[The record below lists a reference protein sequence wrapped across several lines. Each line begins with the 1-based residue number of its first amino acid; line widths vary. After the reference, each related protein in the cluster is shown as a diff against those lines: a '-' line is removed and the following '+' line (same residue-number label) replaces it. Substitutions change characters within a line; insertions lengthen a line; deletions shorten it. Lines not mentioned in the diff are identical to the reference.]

1 MGCYPLGKKLSK
13 VVTKCYGDNG
23 SSSAYNMAYSPPATY
38 QTRTMAKTVTFSN
51 NNSVYIIPNEPVQ
64 TPNIAETH
72 MTQPEPT
79 QAPPIQS
86 EVHKPKDKVPVKGRV
101 RHVHAPDPHGS
112 NQPEQ
117 VPSHRGVQFVHGPY
131 PPVGANQPE
140 AMHRPQQPDV
150 SHEPGQPHLGHGYA
164 YGYGRYVPS
173 PLPRW
178 AATPKRH
185 EYFSR
190 EYQCYPT
197 PVREGIYSISTD
209 ANRLTS
215 IFSEENPNAC
225 TIA

>member
-1 MGCYPLGKKLSK
+1 
-13 VVTKCYGDNG
+13 
-23 SSSAYNMAYSPPATY
+23 
-38 QTRTMAKTVTFSN
+38 
-51 NNSVYIIPNEPVQ
+51 
-64 TPNIAETH
+64 
-72 MTQPEPT
+72 MTQTNPT
-79 QAPPIQS
+79 QAPPTQS
-86 EVHKPKDKVPVKGRV
+86 EVHRPKDKVPVKGRV
-101 RHVHAPDPHGS
+101 RHVHAPDPHGP

-117 VPSHRGVQFVHGPY
+117 IPSHRGVQFVHGPH
-131 PPVGANQPE
+131 PPGANQPE
-140 AMHRPQQPDV
+140 PVHRSQQPEPMHRQHRTEPMHRPHQPDL
-150 SHEPGQPHLGHGYA
+150 SHEPAQPHLGHGYA

-178 AATPKRH
+178 ATTPKRH

-225 TIA
+225 TIV

>member
-1 MGCYPLGKKLSK
+1 
-13 VVTKCYGDNG
+13 
-23 SSSAYNMAYSPPATY
+23 
-38 QTRTMAKTVTFSN
+38 
-51 NNSVYIIPNEPVQ
+51 
-64 TPNIAETH
+64 
-72 MTQPEPT
+72 MTQPDQT
-79 QAPPIQS
+79 QAPPTQS

-101 RHVHAPDPHGS
+101 RHVHAPDPHGP

-117 VPSHRGVQFVHGPY
+117 IPSHRGVQFVHGPH
-131 PPVGANQPE
+131 PPGANQPE
-140 AMHRPQQPDV
+140 PMHRPHQPDL
-150 SHEPGQPHLGHGYA
+150 SHEPAQPHLGHGYA